1 MSKRTV
7 SHEGFIFQRLYS
19 TVPNGTT
26 LNLWCTLLTCSLS
39 TCHQLPPLADLSHT
53 DKIVPTH
60 THSYCIVSWGAIMR
74 ASTHTHTSASVC
86 VCVCV
91 SVCNSEPN
99 SQLSQSKVESKP
111 SETKWNENIERALW
125 RRDRTLSTLSRCSYL
140 I

>member
-91 SVCNSEPN
+91 CVCLSATLNRTRNYRNRKSN
-99 SQLSQSKVESKP
+99 RSQVKQSGM
-111 SETKWNENIERALW
+111 
-125 RRDRTLSTLSRCSYL
+125 RT
-140 I
+140 